1 MKKIITLLVFAFV
14 LGSFSGVA
22 QKLDME
28 KVYLDSK
35 KTAYSI
41 AEEIN
46 LDEDERL
53 LLVRQI
59 TNREQKLAKVKFN
72 QKKSKSE
79 SETDYN
85 KYIEQANVEFKRN
98 VADLF
103 GEEKAKRILSLYEF

>member
-1 MKKIITLLVFAFV
+1 MKKIFTLSLLAFAFV

-59 TNREQKLAKVKFN
+59 TAREQSIAKVKFN
-72 QKKSKSE
+72 QKQSKTE
-79 SETDYN
+79 IDYN
-85 KYIEQANVEFKRN
+85 KYVEQANVEFKRN

-103 GEEKAKRILSLYEF
+103 GEEKAKRIISLYEF